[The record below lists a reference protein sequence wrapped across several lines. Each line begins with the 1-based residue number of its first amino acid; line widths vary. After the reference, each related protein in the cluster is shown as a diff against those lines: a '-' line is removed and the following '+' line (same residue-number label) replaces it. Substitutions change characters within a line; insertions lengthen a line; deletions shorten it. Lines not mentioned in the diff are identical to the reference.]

1 MCTWGEGVRGEG
13 QEKRKGECGGMR
25 QGKGDEEILVMQDVV
40 YYLSRRCAPGGEIE
54 RGEEVKGEGEK
65 GEEGEKG
72 REEGNRWRWRK
83 EIINL

>member
-1 MCTWGEGVRGEG
+1 
-13 QEKRKGECGGMR
+13 MR

-40 YYLSRRCAPGGEIE
+40 YYLSRRFAPGGEIV

>member
-1 MCTWGEGVRGEG
+1 
-13 QEKRKGECGGMR
+13 
-25 QGKGDEEILVMQDVV
+25 MQDVV